1 MTRAAVSVPAL
12 ARGVQRRLTSA
23 ARGGARE
30 AHPRAPDA
38 PAGLA
43 RGTDTTLTQQLTQRF
58 AEGIRQRL
66 LAPGTRLPS
75 VRECARVHAVSPH
88 TVVAAYDQLQA
99 RGLVEA
105 RRQRGFFVRA
115 GEERSGTSA
124 RRADPAGTPR
134 PLPNSA
140 TALIR
145 AMFQAPG
152 GRPMPGFGTLPA
164 EWLDAPLLGAAMRR
178 ATTPRQTAT
187 SALQYGDPAGEL
199 RLRAALATKIADF
212 G

>member
-99 RGLVEA
+99 QGLVEA

-115 GEERSGTSA
+115 DERSGAGA
-124 RRADPAGTPR
+124 RPAAPAGPPR

-178 ATTPRQTAT
+178 ATTGRQT
-187 SALQYGDPAGEL
+187 
-199 RLRAALATKIADF
+199 
-212 G
+212 